1 MKPEVG
7 GALGYPWPR
16 RCLGCIPGSAA
27 GGCATPEQSSVSAG
41 RGGPGWRELRARP
54 RRTQVSRDVVP
65 VAGPLR
71 FEVSRDPVQARAALP
86 AARGRAAAGLREL
99 TPPSTRDLGVR
110 SAWG

>member
-27 GGCATPEQSSVSAG
+27 GGCATPEQSSVFAG
-41 RGGPGWRELRARP
+41 RGGRGWWELRTRP
-54 RRTQVSRDVVP
+54 RRTQVSRDLVP
-65 VAGPLR
+65 VAGPRR

-99 TPPSTRDLGVR
+99 TPPNTRDLGVR